1 MKDKRNFI
9 LYLMGRFVSFIGT
22 GIQQI
27 AIPLF
32 ILDLTHS
39 GVLMGVFSALN
50 LVPNIITSPFAGILG
65 DRKDRRKIMVFADF
79 GRGILVCT
87 LGVLAF
93 GGKLN
98 IYILFGVQILIS
110 IMDSIFNSSSSAII
124 GELLEEDDLMR
135 AMSARGGLDAISM
148 IIGPALGGII
158 YGFFGIKTV
167 FLINGISFIF
177 SGIMAAFMIYTC
189 RNHNDG
195 KITIKTF
202 FHENGEVLNF
212 IRKDKGLMQLAIFC
226 MISNLLVAPFI
237 DIVMPYVI
245 KKGIGFTSQQY
256 GYVMAT
262 FTVGVLVGNIVL
274 GVFAKSLK
282 SKLVI
287 NLGLLIEG
295 IMFFVLAIAVFPA
308 QVKLFGGASWILFA
322 VLAGICLLIGAFN
335 ACVNT
340 PLQTNLQKMVPND
353 MRSRFFS
360 LLGIFCQGAV
370 PLGAIVYGI
379 LLDKFKYHYILL
391 VVVILNALVTA
402 VFMIRAVEDVY
413 EPKIDEES
421 ALQEVNSAQ

>member
-9 LYLMGRFVSFIGT
+9 LYLMGRFISFIGT

-65 DRKDRRKIMVFADF
+65 DRKDRRKIMVLTDF
-79 GRGILVCT
+79 GRGILICI
-87 LGVLAF
+87 LGFLAF

-98 IYILFGVQILIS
+98 IYILFGLQILIS

-124 GELLEEDDLMR
+124 GELLEENELMR

-167 FLINGISFIF
+167 FFINGISFVL

-189 RNHNDG
+189 RNHNDS

-237 DIVMPYVI
+237 DIVMPYII

-274 GVFAKSLK
+274 GVFAKNLK

-287 NLGLLIEG
+287 NLGLFIQG
-295 IMFFVLAIAVFPA
+295 AMFFTLAIAVLPTL
-308 QVKLFGGASWILFA
+308 VKFFGGASWMLFA
-322 VLAGICLLIGAFN
+322 VLAGICLLIGVFN

-402 VFMIRAVEDVY
+402 VFIIRAVEDVY
-413 EPKIDEES
+413 EPKVAEEM
-421 ALQEVNSAQ
+421 AFQDVKEV

>member
-1 MKDKRNFI
+1 MNGKRNFI
-9 LYLMGRFVSFIGT
+9 LYLMGRFISFIGT

-50 LVPNIITSPFAGILG
+50 LVPNLITSPFAGILG
-65 DRKDRRKIMVFADF
+65 DRKDRRKIMVAADF
-79 GRGILVCT
+79 GRGILICM
-87 LGVLAF
+87 LGLLAF

-124 GELLEEDDLMR
+124 GELLDEDELMR

-158 YGFFGIKTV
+158 YGFFGIKIV
-167 FLINGISFIF
+167 FFINGISFIL
-177 SGIMAAFMIYTC
+177 SGVMSALMIYVC

-202 FHENGEVLNF
+202 FHENGEVLTF
-212 IRKDKGLMQLAIFC
+212 IKKDKGLMQLAIFC
-226 MISNLLVAPFI
+226 MVSNLLVAPFM
-237 DIVMPYVI
+237 DIVMPYVV

-256 GYVMAT
+256 GYMMAT
-262 FTVGVLVGNIVL
+262 FTVGVLVGNIFL
-274 GVFAKSLK
+274 GVFAKNLK
-282 SKLVI
+282 SKLLI
-287 NLGLLIEG
+287 NLGLFIEG

-308 QVKLFGGASWILFA
+308 QVKLFGGASWMLFA
-322 VLAGICLLIGAFN
+322 VLSGICLLIGAFN
-335 ACVNT
+335 ACINT

-360 LLGIFCQGAV
+360 LLGIFCQGAI
-370 PLGAIVYGI
+370 PLGSIVYGI
-379 LLDKFKYHYILL
+379 LLDKFKYHHILF
-391 VVVILNALVTA
+391 VVVILNAVVTA

-413 EPKIDEES
+413 EPKVDEETVF
-421 ALQEVNSAQ
+421 QNVKSAQ

>member
-9 LYLMGRFVSFIGT
+9 LYLMGRFISFIGT

-50 LVPNIITSPFAGILG
+50 LVPNLITSPFAGILG
-65 DRKDRRKIMVFADF
+65 DRKDRRKIMVVADF
-79 GRGILVCT
+79 GRGILVCM
-87 LGVLAF
+87 LGFLAF
-93 GGKLN
+93 GGSLN

-124 GELLEEDDLMR
+124 GELLEEDELMR

-167 FLINGISFIF
+167 FFINGISFIL
-177 SGIMAAFMIYTC
+177 SGMMSALMIYVC
-189 RNHNDG
+189 RNHNHG
-195 KITIKTF
+195 KITIKAF
-202 FHENGEVLNF
+202 FHENGEVLTF
-212 IRKDKGLMQLAIFC
+212 IKKDKGLMQLAVFC
-226 MISNLLVAPFI
+226 MVSNLLVAPFI
-237 DIVMPYVI
+237 DIVMPYVV

-256 GYVMAT
+256 GYMMAT
-262 FTVGVLVGNIVL
+262 FTVGVLAGNIIL
-274 GVFAKSLK
+274 GVFAKNLK

-308 QVKLFGGASWILFA
+308 QVKLFGGHSWILFA
-322 VLAGICLLIGAFN
+322 VLSGICLLIGAFN
-335 ACVNT
+335 AFVNT

-360 LLGIFCQGAV
+360 LLGIFCQGAI
-370 PLGAIVYGI
+370 PLGSIIYGI
-379 LLDKFKYHYILL
+379 LLDKFKYHYILI
-391 VVVILNALVTA
+391 VVVILNAVVTA
-402 VFMIRAVEDVY
+402 VFMMRAVEDVY
-413 EPKIDEES
+413 EPKVDEET
-421 ALQEVNSAQ
+421 VFRNVKSAQ

>member
-9 LYLMGRFVSFIGT
+9 LYLMGRFISFIGT

-50 LVPNIITSPFAGILG
+50 LVPNLITSPFAGILG
-65 DRKDRRKIMVFADF
+65 DRKDRRKIMVAADF
-79 GRGILVCT
+79 GRGILVCM
-87 LGVLAF
+87 LAFLAF
-93 GGKLN
+93 GGSLN

-124 GELLEEDDLMR
+124 AELLDEDELMR

-158 YGFFGIKTV
+158 YGLFGIKTV
-167 FLINGISFIF
+167 FFINGISFIL
-177 SGIMAAFMIYTC
+177 SGIMSALMIYVC
-189 RNHNDG
+189 RNNNNE
-195 KITIKTF
+195 KMTIKAF
-202 FHENGEVLNF
+202 FHENGEVLSF
-212 IRKDKGLMQLAIFC
+212 MKKDKGLMQLAVFC
-226 MISNLLVAPFI
+226 MISNLLVAPFM

-256 GYVMAT
+256 GYMMAT

-274 GVFAKSLK
+274 GIFSKNLK
-282 SKLVI
+282 TKLII
-287 NLGLLIEG
+287 NLGLFIEA
-295 IMFFVLAIAVFPA
+295 IMFFVLAITVFPM
-308 QVKLFGGASWILFA
+308 QVKLFGGPSWILFA
-322 VLAGICLLIGAFN
+322 VLSVICLFIGAFN

-360 LLGIFCQGAV
+360 LLGIFCQGAI
-370 PLGAIVYGI
+370 PLGSIIYGV
-379 LLDKFKYHYILL
+379 LLDRFKYNYILL
-391 VVVILNALVTA
+391 VVVILNALVTSIF
-402 VFMIRAVEDVY
+402 VIRAVDEVY
-413 EPKIDEES
+413 EPKVDEETVF
-421 ALQEVNSAQ
+421 QDVKEI

>member
-9 LYLMGRFVSFIGT
+9 LYLTGRFISFIGT

-65 DRKDRRKIMVFADF
+65 DRKDRRKIMVLADF
-79 GRGILVCT
+79 GRGILVCI
-87 LGVLAF
+87 LGFLAF
-93 GGKLN
+93 GGNLN
-98 IYILFGVQILIS
+98 IYILFGIQILIS
-110 IMDSIFNSSSSAII
+110 IMDSIFNSASSAII
-124 GELLEEDDLMR
+124 GELLEEDELMR

-167 FLINGISFIF
+167 FLINGISFIL
-177 SGIMAAFMIYTC
+177 SGIMVVFMIYTC
-189 RNHNDG
+189 KNHNDG
-195 KITIKTF
+195 KITINTF

-274 GVFAKSLK
+274 GVFAKNLK
-282 SKLVI
+282 SKLII
-287 NLGLLIEG
+287 NLGLIVEG
-295 IMFFVLAIAVFPA
+295 VMFFVLAIAVLPTL
-308 QVKLFGGASWILFA
+308 VKLFGGASWILFA

-360 LLGIFCQGAV
+360 LLGTFCQGAI

-379 LLDKFKYHYILL
+379 LLDKFKYHYILI
-391 VVVILNALVTA
+391 VVVILNALVTV
-402 VFMIRAVEDVY
+402 VFMIRAVEDAY
-413 EPKIDEES
+413 EPKNEEVIS
-421 ALQEVNSAQ
+421 FQNVK

>member
-9 LYLMGRFVSFIGT
+9 LYLMGRFISFIGT

-50 LVPNIITSPFAGILG
+50 LVPNLITSPFAGILG
-65 DRKDRRKIMVFADF
+65 DRKDRRKIMVATDF
-79 GRGILVCT
+79 GRGILVCM
-87 LGVLAF
+87 LGFLAF
-93 GGKLN
+93 GGSLN

-124 GELLEEDDLMR
+124 AELLDEDELMR

-158 YGFFGIKTV
+158 YGLFGIKTV
-167 FLINGISFIF
+167 FFINGISFIL
-177 SGIMAAFMIYTC
+177 SGIMSALMIYVC
-189 RNHNDG
+189 RNNNNE
-195 KITIKTF
+195 KMTIKAF
-202 FHENGEVLNF
+202 FHENGEVLSF
-212 IRKDKGLMQLAIFC
+212 MKKDKGLMQLAVFC
-226 MISNLLVAPFI
+226 MISNLLVAPFM

-256 GYVMAT
+256 GYMMAT
-262 FTVGVLVGNIVL
+262 FTFGVLVGNIVL
-274 GVFAKSLK
+274 GIFSKNLK
-282 SKLVI
+282 TKLII
-287 NLGLLIEG
+287 NLGLFIEA
-295 IMFFVLAIAVFPA
+295 IMFFVLAITVFPM
-308 QVKLFGGASWILFA
+308 QVKLFGGPSWILFA
-322 VLAGICLLIGAFN
+322 VLSVICLFIGAFN

-360 LLGIFCQGAV
+360 LLGIFCQGAI
-370 PLGAIVYGI
+370 PLGSIIYGV
-379 LLDKFKYHYILL
+379 LLDRFKYNYILL
-391 VVVILNALVTA
+391 VVVILNTLVTSIF
-402 VFMIRAVEDVY
+402 VIRAVDEVY
-413 EPKIDEES
+413 EPKTEEVIVF
-421 ALQEVNSAQ
+421 ENVK

>member
-9 LYLMGRFVSFIGT
+9 LYLMGRFISFIGT

-32 ILDLTHS
+32 ILDITHS

-50 LVPNIITSPFAGILG
+50 LVPNLITSPFAGILG
-65 DRKDRRKIMVFADF
+65 DRKDRRKIMVAADF
-79 GRGILVCT
+79 GRGILVCI
-87 LGVLAF
+87 LGSLAF
-93 GGKLN
+93 GGSLN

-124 GELLEEDDLMR
+124 AELLDEDELMR

-158 YGFFGIKTV
+158 YGLFGIKTV
-167 FLINGISFIF
+167 FFINGISFIL
-177 SGIMAAFMIYTC
+177 SGIMSALMIYVC
-189 RNHNDG
+189 RNNNNE
-195 KITIKTF
+195 KMTIKAF
-202 FHENGEVLNF
+202 FHENGEVLSF
-212 IRKDKGLMQLAIFC
+212 MKKDKGLMQLAVFC
-226 MISNLLVAPFI
+226 MISNLLVAPFM

-256 GYVMAT
+256 GYMMAT

-274 GVFAKSLK
+274 GIFSKNLK
-282 SKLVI
+282 TKLII
-287 NLGLLIEG
+287 NLGLFIEA
-295 IMFFVLAIAVFPA
+295 IMFFVLAITVFPM
-308 QVKLFGGASWILFA
+308 QVKLFGGPSWILFA
-322 VLAGICLLIGAFN
+322 VLSVICLFIGAFN

-360 LLGIFCQGAV
+360 LLGIFCQGAI
-370 PLGAIVYGI
+370 PLGSIIYGV
-379 LLDKFKYHYILL
+379 LLDRFKYNYILL
-391 VVVILNALVTA
+391 VVVILNTLVTSIF
-402 VFMIRAVEDVY
+402 VIRAVDEVY
-413 EPKIDEES
+413 EPKVDEETVF
-421 ALQEVNSAQ
+421 QDVKEI

>member
-1 MKDKRNFI
+1 MRDKRNFI
-9 LYLMGRFVSFIGT
+9 LYLTGRFISFIGT
-22 GIQQI
+22 GVQQI
-27 AIPLF
+27 ALPLF

-39 GVLMGVFSALN
+39 GALMGVFSALN
-50 LVPNIITSPFAGILG
+50 LVPNLITSPFAGILG
-65 DRKDRRKIMVFADF
+65 DRKDRRNIMVVADF
-79 GRGILVCT
+79 GRGILVGM
-87 LGVLAF
+87 LGFLAF

-124 GELLEEDDLMR
+124 GELLEEDGLMR

-158 YGFFGIKTV
+158 YGLFGIKTI
-167 FLINGISFIF
+167 FFINGLSFIL
-177 SGIMAAFMIYTC
+177 SGIMSAFMIYVC
-189 RNHNDG
+189 RNHDNG

-202 FHENGEVLNF
+202 FHENGEVLTF
-212 IRKDKGLMQLAIFC
+212 MKKDKGLMQLAIFC

-256 GYVMAT
+256 GYIIAA
-262 FTVGVLVGNIVL
+262 FTVGVLVGNIAL
-274 GVFAKSLK
+274 GIFCKNLK
-282 SKLVI
+282 TKIII

-295 IMFFVLAIAVFPA
+295 IMFFILAIAVFPT
-308 QVKLFGGASWILFA
+308 QVKLFGGHSWMLFA
-322 VLAGICLLIGAFN
+322 VLSCIFLLVGAFN

-360 LLGIFCQGAV
+360 LLGVFCQGAI
-370 PLGAIVYGI
+370 PLGAIIYGI
-379 LLDKFKYHYILL
+379 LLDRFSYNYILI
-391 VVVILNALVTA
+391 VVVILNAFVTTTF
-402 VFMIRAVEDVY
+402 VIRAVDEVY
-413 EPKIDEES
+413 EPKTEEVI
-421 ALQEVNSAQ
+421 AFQDVK